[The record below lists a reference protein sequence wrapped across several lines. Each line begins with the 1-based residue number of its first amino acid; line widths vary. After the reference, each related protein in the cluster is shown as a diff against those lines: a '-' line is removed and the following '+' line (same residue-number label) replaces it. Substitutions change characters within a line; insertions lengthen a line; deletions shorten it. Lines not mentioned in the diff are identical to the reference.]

1 MHAGT
6 HTLACKH
13 VQKHTRST
21 HMHMHTDTHLHAF
34 TYTYADAH
42 NVKGDEAYKSVDLK
56 LLLSDPKIFHNFVVA
71 LN

>member
-6 HTLACKH
+6 HSHASTYKNTHAVHICMH
-13 VQKHTRST
+13 SHTHT
-21 HMHMHTDTHLHAF
+21 H
-34 TYTYADAH
+34 ADAH

-56 LLLSDPKIFHNFVVA
+56 LLLSDPKVFHNFVVA